1 MPVKNMNQPNYAK
14 CVPRQTAQRFCRS
27 ATGMYDLKANTSSD
41 MKIALYLK
49 TLIDLKSDSKY
60 YDQLHS
66 AKALRCLPWYAFCAA
81 RLFCT

>member
-1 MPVKNMNQPNYAK
+1 MPVKNKNQPNYAK

-49 TLIDLKSDSKY
+49 TLKNCGSYNKKEIISVGE
-60 YDQLHS
+60 
-66 AKALRCLPWYAFCAA
+66 
-81 RLFCT
+81 